1 MRLWK
6 PIAAGIFFIIVL
18 MYSEHTR
25 AIQGSEGFEDM
36 ANVLNLIR
44 QLQTATG
51 QLGQSKA
58 YDQWIGW
65 IYTNVDQ
72 SGPILNDFKSRV
84 FHPTCKFKRD
94 WPTNLPA
101 GIQRPNPAE
110 NAELAQAAYRSY
122 LDCLANSNDECLK
135 LLDNARDRFMQPGC
149 TFMNPT
155 KKTNYN
161 SKVPTGLF
169 KEPSKN
175 K

>member
-6 PIAAGIFFIIVL
+6 PIAAGIFFILVL

-25 AIQGSEGFEDM
+25 AMRSEGFEDM
-36 ANVLNLIR
+36 GNVLNLIR
-44 QLQTATG
+44 QLQTASG

-72 SGPILNDFKSRV
+72 SGPILNDFKTRV
-84 FHPTCKFKRD
+84 FHPTCKFNRD
-94 WPTNLPA
+94 WPTTLPA
-101 GIQRPNPAE
+101 GLQRPNPAE

-122 LDCLANSNDECLK
+122 LNCLANSNDECIK
-135 LLDNARDRFMQPGC
+135 LLENARTRFMQPGC
-149 TFMNPT
+149 RFANPT
-155 KKTNYN
+155 NISSYN
-161 SKVPTGLF
+161 AKVPNGLF
-169 KEPSKN
+169 KEPSKT